1 MTSFRRYNIPSVNG
15 EGWAVVVLDLKDG
28 YFSTVSDWGNYSYM
42 WPNIGEG
49 LDFRQFL
56 CSTAPDS
63 FWGKITQGREAW
75 VWDVDATQKAMQL
88 KLDGMLVAGK
98 IDIEIMEGARDLL
111 STVEDWSS
119 LESWSSDSDLDYQ
132 DWVDILVCKR
142 EGQSWSF
149 VEKVLP
155 RLRLLLQEELAA
167 EGLISKG

>member
-1 MTSFRRYNIPSVNG
+1 MTSFRRYNIPSING

-42 WPNIGEG
+42 WTNIGP

-75 VWDVDATQKAMQL
+75 VWDVDATQKAIQL
-88 KLDGMLVAGK
+88 KLDAMLAAGK
-98 IDIEIMEGARDLL
+98 ITTRLIEEARDLS
-111 STVEDWSS
+111 STVEDWHS
-119 LESWSSDSDLDYQ
+119 LTSWTEDLDLDYQ
-132 DWVDILVCKR
+132 DWVDIPVSKR

-167 EGLISKG
+167 EGLPLRG

>member
-1 MTSFRRYNIPSVNG
+1 
-15 EGWAVVVLDLKDG
+15 
-28 YFSTVSDWGNYSYM
+28 
-42 WPNIGEG
+42 
-49 LDFRQFL
+49 
-56 CSTAPDS
+56 
-63 FWGKITQGREAW
+63 
-75 VWDVDATQKAMQL
+75 MQL